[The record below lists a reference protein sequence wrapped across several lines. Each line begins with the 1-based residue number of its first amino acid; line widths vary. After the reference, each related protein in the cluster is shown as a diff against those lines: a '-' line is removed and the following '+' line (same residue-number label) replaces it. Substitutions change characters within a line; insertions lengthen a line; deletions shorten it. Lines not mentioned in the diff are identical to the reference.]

1 MHYNS
6 TKHIFYLDDDQDD
19 LDLFESALQEV
30 RPDFKLT
37 TLLDSQLMIET
48 LERVGVPDLI
58 ILDINMPVKNGMECL
73 RELRDLQAYQH
84 IPIIIYSTSNAPSFA
99 LKDRASALFVQKGSS
114 LEQLK
119 QIATNVCN
127 LVESASP
134 AKSSTAVARPN
145 YCHR

>member
-1 MHYNS
+1 MHYTS

-37 TLLDSQLMIET
+37 KLLDSRVMIET

-58 ILDINMPVKNGMECL
+58 ILDINMPVKNGIECL
-73 RELRDLQAYQH
+73 RELKDLQAYKH
-84 IPIIIYSTSNAPSFA
+84 IPVVIYSTSNAPSLA
-99 LKDRASALFVQKGSS
+99 LKDRAYALFVQKGSS

-119 QIATNVCN
+119 QFATDVCN
-127 LVESASP
+127 LVVSASP
-134 AKSSTAVARPN
+134 ATGFTAFSSSN
-145 YCHR
+145 YCDR